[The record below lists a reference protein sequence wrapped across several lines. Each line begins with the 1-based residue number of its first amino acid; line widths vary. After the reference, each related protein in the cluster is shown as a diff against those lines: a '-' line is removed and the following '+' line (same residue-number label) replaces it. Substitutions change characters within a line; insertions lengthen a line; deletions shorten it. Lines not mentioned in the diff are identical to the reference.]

1 LDNVG
6 PWATGTQNYCTP
18 RHRDGSDVMRA
29 RKNAAAEAGE
39 NERGSAPHRC
49 VCAHR
54 HAQPPRGTQRVALGA
69 SKRRRARSH
78 RFRTRATAVIVC
90 AFTGNMCPGKKRV
103 DQAFVCEGLDENSWQ
118 SRPRHAVLSPTP
130 GRLPPRGT
138 TAADLARVML
148 LLDASTIAN
157 TARLC
162 SWHACASVWIATSFR
177 QRPRIHKHAN
187 AWWSMH
193 LHKLLLDTSKAQ
205 LAYVSD
211 LCRHHRHMHGNHRRV
226 CTHRDRALSR

>member
-1 LDNVG
+1 
-6 PWATGTQNYCTP
+6 
-18 RHRDGSDVMRA
+18 MRA

-103 DQAFVCEGLDENSWQ
+103 DQACVCEGLDENSWQ

-148 LLDASTIAN
+148 LLDASTIAKN
-157 TARLC
+157 VGRRLLFAGSRRAAR
-162 SWHACASVWIATSFR
+162 SH
-177 QRPRIHKHAN
+177 
-187 AWWSMH
+187 
-193 LHKLLLDTSKAQ
+193 
-205 LAYVSD
+205 SD
-211 LCRHHRHMHGNHRRV
+211 LGGRADGTTSAADSKTLCLARV
-226 CTHRDRALSR
+226 CLGLDYHEFSTAPSHTKACKRLVVDASAHAPA